1 MTPKQAKK
9 LLLELIQKER
19 QRYAYDASMARIHG
33 AEYQQATRA
42 QKRYTEMQEL
52 EKFVKMMEEWL

>member
-1 MTPKQAKK
+1 MTPKQAQK
-9 LLLELIQKER
+9 LILELIQKEK
-19 QRYAYDASMARIHG
+19 QRFAYDASMARIHG

-42 QKRYTEMQEL
+42 AKRYADMQEL